1 MSVHVCGVY
10 PVPSHL
16 IRMTQYSTLAFEA
29 LLLAL
34 AVVYYIHDVF
44 ESRRLLGPQ
53 MWRVNSLLRLLV
65 WDSTIYFAM

>member
-1 MSVHVCGVY
+1 M
-10 PVPSHL
+10 
-16 IRMTQYSTLAFEA
+16 RMTQYPILGFEA

-34 AVVYYIHDVF
+34 AVIYYIRDVF
-44 ESRRLLGPQ
+44 QSRRLLGPE

>member
-1 MSVHVCGVY
+1 
-10 PVPSHL
+10 
-16 IRMTQYSTLAFEA
+16 MTQYSTLAFEA